1 MVLALRRVGGMLMK
15 EAWRL
20 LRCKNGKPHT
30 LMHGYHGSKELTQ
43 DRVLRAVQR
52 DVRNPGKQV
61 GPTFVSGWHVL
72 FDKAEV
78 EAYRKRFK
86 DDGDLVTCRV
96 SVACCEPK
104 PRSPANVQLARYLK
118 IDSLDWAKALESHGP
133 V

>member
-1 MVLALRRVGGMLMK
+1 MR

-20 LRCKNGKPHT
+20 LRVKNNRPHT
-30 LMHGYHGSKELTQ
+30 IMHGYHGSKELTQ

-52 DVRNPGKQV
+52 DVRNPGKQT

-78 EAYRKRFK
+78 EAYRNRSK
-86 DDGDLVTCRV
+86 DHSTLITCRV
-96 SVACCEPK
+96 MVACTEPK
-104 PRSPANVQLARYLK
+104 PRSPAKVQLARYLK

-133 V
+133 VSDT